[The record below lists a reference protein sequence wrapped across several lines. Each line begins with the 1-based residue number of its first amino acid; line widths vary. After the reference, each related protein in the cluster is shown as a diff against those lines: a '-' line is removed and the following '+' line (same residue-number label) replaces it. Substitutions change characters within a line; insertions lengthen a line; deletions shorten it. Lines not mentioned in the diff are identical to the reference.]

1 MFSSLKK
8 LMKWPRKQ
16 DDGRE
21 SKQELFKDAR
31 SQMRNEID
39 KLASLIEQDQEVWHI
54 GQNKAAKDDNGGN
67 KAHWAWWESDDFL
80 MPFFCIILPILLLII
95 GIALFVWLLV
105 YLDI

>member
-1 MFSSLKK
+1 MFSNLKK
-8 LMKWPRKQ
+8 LIKWPR
-16 DDGRE
+16 
-21 SKQELFKDAR
+21 SKHKLLENAR

-54 GQNKAAKDDNGGN
+54 GQKKAAKDDNGKN

-80 MPFFCIILPILLLII
+80 MPFIFIILPILLLII
-95 GIALFVWLLV
+95 GTALFVWLVV